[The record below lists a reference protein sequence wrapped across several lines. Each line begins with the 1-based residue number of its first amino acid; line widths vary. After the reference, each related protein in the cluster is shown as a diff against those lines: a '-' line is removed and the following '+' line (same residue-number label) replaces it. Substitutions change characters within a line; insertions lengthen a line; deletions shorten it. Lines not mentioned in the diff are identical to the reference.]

1 MRAPALLPAIAWM
14 LGVTVGWAWPI
25 SPELCWGGV
34 VVSLGLAVFALRRRW
49 LIPAGIAVCL
59 TLTCLA
65 ALRSD
70 AFYRQVPADSIV
82 TWTGQRPQ
90 LARVRGTVIS
100 LPSTYSPTDPS
111 HLGYSPPPRTRFL
124 LDASAILTR
133 DGWRET
139 TGTVRVRVNEPVAR
153 LGGGT
158 RVELIGRMGRYP
170 PPENPGEYDAAA
182 RARLTGQRVWFTVP
196 VGEGVVR
203 RGPPPRA
210 WERISWNVRTAG
222 RIHFTPRD
230 AQGSRIATALV
241 IGERH
246 PALRSLSRLMVRAGV
261 AHLLSISG
269 LHLGVF
275 LAFVYVL
282 SRLAMQNRRVS
293 AAIVLV
299 VLGAY
304 LLVAQPR
311 VPLMRSAIM
320 AGMLCGAVLLRRPR
334 AVLNALAVAALV
346 VLIVDPLQLVQPGF
360 QLSFAI
366 VAGLVLFHRRLRR
379 FLFGRWL
386 RRRGLTVSPH
396 TGRWGAFRRRV
407 ADVAMDTVTAS
418 LLAYA
423 IAAPLVAYHFGVFSP
438 YAAVLGIILL
448 PWVGAVLVPGYLS
461 LALTAWAPNLAWQLG
476 LIARRAGRSL
486 AWVMEQVDR
495 LPAAG
500 VELQP
505 VHWMWVVGW
514 YLVGAAVVFRRTL
527 PAGRWIAPAGAV
539 CMVVWSVVGQL
550 PAGGGSTAQ
559 LYVASVGDGQC
570 SLLRCPAGPVVV
582 LDAGAMA
589 ARDVGRSTLLPM
601 MRQLAMPAPTAAFV
615 SHANSDHYNAL
626 PALLDAGGIRRVYVS
641 EHFGRDWTNPSRA
654 AEQLLRKVRQSG
666 AKLVRLSTGDVVELD
681 DRTRVEVLW
690 PSTDPNE
697 AALRSSENNRSLVL
711 RVVCDGASVLLP
723 GDIDAAVQHR
733 LMGRPTF
740 PRSDV
745 LLLPH
750 HGAYK
755 PTLQRFVVGVDPHI
769 SLASTSRELRS
780 HSAAGRALVRW
791 LKTERLFY
799 STAQDGCLRVE
810 FAGPEVRVL
819 PMRNVD

>member
-14 LGVTVGWAWPI
+14 LGVTVAWARPI
-25 SPELCWGGV
+25 SPELCWGGGV
-34 VVSLGLAVFALRRRW
+34 LSLGLAVFALRRRW
-49 LIPAGIAVCL
+49 LIPAGVAVCL

-65 ALRSD
+65 ALRTD
-70 AFYRQVPADSIV
+70 ALYRQVPADHVV
-82 TWTGQRPQ
+82 TWTGQTPM

-139 TGTVRVRVNEPVAR
+139 SGTVRVRVDEPVAR
-153 LGGGT
+153 LAGGGQ
-158 RVELIGRMGRYP
+158 VELIGQMGRYP

-182 RARLTGQRVWFTVP
+182 RARLNGQRVWFTVP
-196 VGEGVVR
+196 LAEGIVR
-203 RGPPPRA
+203 RGEAPGA
-210 WERISWNVRTAG
+210 WERLCWNVRAAG
-222 RIHFTPRD
+222 RTHFTPRD

-275 LAFVYVL
+275 LAFVYAL

-293 AAIVLV
+293 AAIVLA
-299 VLGAY
+299 VLAVY

-320 AGMLCGAVLLRRPR
+320 AGMLCLAVLLRRPR

-346 VLIVDPLQLVQPGF
+346 VLIVDPLELVQPGF

-366 VAGLVLFHRRLRR
+366 VTGLVLFHGRLRR

-396 TGRWGAFRRRV
+396 AGRWSEFRRRL
-407 ADVAMDTVTAS
+407 ADVAMDTATAS

-423 IAAPLVAYHFGVFSP
+423 IAAPLVAFHFGVFSP
-438 YAAVLGIILL
+438 YAAVLSIVLL
-448 PWVGAVLVPGYLS
+448 PWVLAVLVPGYLS

-486 AWVMEQVDR
+486 GWVMEQVDR

-500 VELQP
+500 VELYP
-505 VHWMWVVGW
+505 VHWTWVVGW
-514 YLVGAAVVFRRTL
+514 YLVGAAVVFRRRL
-527 PAGRWIAPAGAV
+527 PAGRWIAPVGAV
-539 CMVVWSVVGQL
+539 VMVAWSVLGQL
-550 PAGGGSTAQ
+550 PAGGSETAQ

-570 SLLRCPAGPVVV
+570 ALLRCPDGQTVV

-601 MRQLAMPAPTAAFV
+601 MRELAMPAPAAAFV
-615 SHANSDHYNAL
+615 SHANTDHYNAL
-626 PALLDAGGIRRVYVS
+626 PALLDAGSIRRVYVS
-641 EHFGRDWTNPSRA
+641 EHFGREWTNPSRA

-666 AKLVRLSTGDVVELD
+666 AKLVRLSAGDVVNLD
-681 DRTRVEVLW
+681 RRTRVEVLW
-690 PSTDPNE
+690 PTADANE
-697 AALRSSENNRSLVL
+697 AILRGSENNRSLVL

-723 GDIDAAVQHR
+723 GDIDAAVQQR
-733 LMGRPTF
+733 LMAQPTP
-740 PRSDV
+740 PRADV

-755 PTLQRFVVGVDPHI
+755 PTLQAFVAGVDPHI

-780 HSAAGRALVRW
+780 HSAAGRALVQW

-799 STAQDGCLRVE
+799 STAEDGCLRVE
-810 FAGPEVRVL
+810 FAGPEVRVKPL
-819 PMRNVD
+819 GRP